1 MTRGR
6 RFEGRACLV
15 TGSTGMAASAARALA
30 AEGGRVFIVSRTE
43 EHAGGLADEISAS
56 GGHAA
61 WHVGDLSVE
70 AEAEAA
76 VEACAGELGG
86 VQVAYNVAGIS
97 GRRFGDGPVHEATL
111 AGWQTVL
118 AVNLTS
124 MFLVCRAVIRR
135 MLAQELDA
143 EGGRGVILN
152 MSSAL
157 ARHPSPLHFGTHAYA
172 ASKGGIE
179 ALTRSLAATYA
190 ADGIRVNAIAP
201 ALVATPMSRR
211 AQDDVAIR
219 AYLEA
224 KQPLARGPIEA
235 DDVTPTALHLLSD
248 DARMIT
254 GQVIDVDGGWGVTEA
269 G

>member
-56 GGHAA
+56 GGHAV

-143 EGGRGVILN
+143 DGGRGVILN

-157 ARHPSPLHFGTHAYA
+157 ARHPSPDRK
-172 ASKGGIE
+172 S
-179 ALTRSLAATYA
+179 
-190 ADGIRVNAIAP
+190 V
-201 ALVATPMSRR
+201 V
-211 AQDDVAIR
+211 
-219 AYLEA
+219 
-224 KQPLARGPIEA
+224 
-235 DDVTPTALHLLSD
+235 
-248 DARMIT
+248 
-254 GQVIDVDGGWGVTEA
+254 
-269 G
+269 

>member
-1 MTRGR
+1 
-6 RFEGRACLV
+6 
-15 TGSTGMAASAARALA
+15 STGMAASAAKALA
-30 AEGGRVFIVSRTE
+30 SEGGRVFIVSRTA
-43 EHAGGLADEISAS
+43 EHAAALADEIATS
-56 GGHAA
+56 GGRAA
-61 WHVGDLSVE
+61 WHGADLSRE

-76 VEACAGELGG
+76 VQACAEELGG
-86 VQVAYNVAGIS
+86 LEVVYNVAGIS
-97 GRRFGDGPVHEATL
+97 GRRLGDGPVHQASM
-111 AGWQTVL
+111 AGWETVL
-118 AVNLTS
+118 ATNLTS

-135 MLAQELDA
+135 MLAQDA
-143 EGGRGVILN
+143 DADGHRGAILN

-190 ADGIRVNAIAP
+190 PHGIRVNAIAP

-211 AQDDVAIR
+211 AQDDDAIL
-219 AYLEA
+219 AYLA
-224 KQPLARGPIEA
+224 TKQPLARGPIEA
-235 DDVTPTALHLLSD
+235 DDVTPTALHLLSG

-254 GQVIDVDGGWGVTEA
+254 GQVVDVDGGWGVTEA